1 MELWYRKIYQKVLWY
16 GVITDGFWKHCRILL
31 RIENISGNGVIE
43 ITVIDNVLF
52 TEIKFHDSGEGFKKE
67 DLPHLFERF
76 YRGRD
81 ASTAGYGIGMAL
93 CKTIIT
99 RQGGTITAK
108 NHPDGG
114 AVFILRFQKHAED
127 RLKGD

>member
-1 MELWYRKIYQKVLWY
+1 
-16 GVITDGFWKHCRILL
+16 
-31 RIENISGNGVIE
+31 
-43 ITVIDNVLF
+43 
-52 TEIKFHDSGEGFKKE
+52 
-67 DLPHLFERF
+67 
-76 YRGRD
+76 
-81 ASTAGYGIGMAL
+81 MAL